1 MECGR
6 CKITFRLEEKNIRYD
21 ESGYGYSTK
30 YVLCPRCGS
39 VCIVEYIEDD
49 CLDVNNDV
57 RYYEY

>member
-6 CKITFRLEEKNIRYD
+6 CKCTFRYKEEDIKFD

-39 VCIVEYIEDD
+39 VCVVEYIEDE
-49 CLDVNNDV
+49 CLNVNEDE